1 MVLGES
7 LRLVAGGLVLGL
19 SGALLLNR
27 LLSSLLFEIKPN
39 DPTSLIGA
47 SLLLAGI
54 ALLGS
59 FVPARRA
66 ARVDPMTTLRQE

>member
-1 MVLGES
+1 VGGVL
-7 LRLVAGGLVLGL
+7 LGVT
-19 SGALLLNR
+19 GALLLNR
-27 LLSSLLFEIKPN
+27 LLSTLLFEIKPN
-39 DPTSLIGA
+39 DPAALTGA
-47 SLLLAGI
+47 SVVLLGI